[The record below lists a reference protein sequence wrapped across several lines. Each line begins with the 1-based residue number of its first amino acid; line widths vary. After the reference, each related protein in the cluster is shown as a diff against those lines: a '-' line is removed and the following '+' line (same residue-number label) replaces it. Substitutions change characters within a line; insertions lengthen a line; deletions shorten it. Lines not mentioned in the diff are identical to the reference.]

1 MVTCI
6 EKVSGKEGK
15 TMEENSSISFW
26 KIAVTILL
34 AAILIGVVFLIA
46 RQGKSVVN
54 EKLEV
59 INTALSENQSDGY
72 SMYENTTISGHE
84 VLNLIKKAV
93 SRGDCIAIRVITG
106 MNRTGTNTNGKDYN
120 YTLAESTD
128 GVKITKITSADSQP
142 EANQQGKINDENYV
156 NPYGVFRCEIKKDA
170 NGVTVAL
177 VLTQIG

>member
-1 MVTCI
+1 
-6 EKVSGKEGK
+6 
-15 TMEENSSISFW
+15 MEENSSISFW

-72 SMYENTTISGHE
+72 SLYENTTISGHE
-84 VLNLIKKAV
+84 VLTLIKKAV
-93 SRGDCIAIRVITG
+93 DRGDCIAIRVITG
-106 MNRTGTNTNGKDYN
+106 MNQAGTNTNGKDYN

-128 GVKITKITSADSQP
+128 GVKITKITSPNSQP
-142 EANQQGKINDENYV
+142 EANQHGKVNDENYV
-156 NPYGVFRCEIKKDA
+156 NPYGIFHCEIKKDA

>member
-1 MVTCI
+1 MFP
-6 EKVSGKEGK
+6 ERDVS
-15 TMEENSSISFW
+15 MEENSSISFW

-84 VLNLIKKAV
+84 VLSLIKKAV
-93 SRGDCIAIRVITG
+93 ERDDCIAIRVITG
-106 MNRTGTNTNGKDYN
+106 MNQVGTDTDGIDYN
-120 YTLAESTD
+120 YTLAESTN
-128 GVKITKITSADSQP
+128 GVKITEISSPDSQP
-142 EANQQGKINDENYV
+142 QANQQGKVNEEGYV
-156 NPYGVFRCEIKKDA
+156 NPYGIFRCEVKRDA
-170 NGVTVAL
+170 NGITVAL